1 MSKKTAT
8 DENTPPVPVVVSE
21 ERRMWEGLNPEIL
34 ALIFVKMGVE
44 EMVSRVPFVCK
55 GWMEVVAGPYCW
67 SEVDLE
73 AWCRRRD
80 DSHAVDLV
88 VKKVVRRSKF
98 TVQRLSAYR
107 MGESGFFFVAHCG
120 NFLKVLE
127 MTMSDITDQM
137 VLKHIKPLPN
147 LTLLDVSHCLK
158 ITSKGLAAFG
168 NQCKS
173 LIHLKRNMSPLDA
186 HSPTD
191 DCEAKT
197 VADTM
202 PNLQHIELCSGHFGD
217 SGLSE
222 ILTKCKALTHLD
234 IQGSWNVELNGDLA
248 EVCERLQHFQSPWA
262 DYDSQFSDTSQGG
275 DGEFIESN

>member
-1 MSKKTAT
+1 MSKKTAALSS

-21 ERRMWEGLNPEIL
+21 ERRRWEGLNPEIL
-34 ALIFVKMGVE
+34 ALIFVKMPVE

-55 GWMEVVAGPYCW
+55 GWMEVVGGPYCW

-88 VKKVVRRSKF
+88 VKKLVRRCKF

-107 MGESGFFFVAHCG
+107 MGESGFFVAHC
-120 NFLKVLE
+120 LSVVVAITICVLE
-127 MTMSDITDQM
+127 MPMSDITDQM
-137 VLKHIKPLPN
+137 VLTHIKPLPN
-147 LTLLDVSHCLK
+147 LTVLDVSHCLK
-158 ITSKGLAAFG
+158 ITSKGIAAFG
-168 NQCKS
+168 NQCKF
-173 LIHLKRNMSPLDA
+173 LIHLKRNMSLLDA

-191 DCEAKT
+191 DSEAKT

-202 PNLQHIELCSGHFGD
+202 PNLQHIELCSGQFGD
-217 SGLSE
+217 LGLSE

-234 IQGSWNVELNGDLA
+234 VQGSWNVELNAPAFSEPVG
-248 EVCERLQHFQSPWA
+248 RL
-262 DYDSQFSDTSQGG
+262 
-275 DGEFIESN
+275 